1 MSSGM
6 ILLVDDDRNL
16 IEVLKLRVESA
27 GYEVTTALKV
37 EEAIEAT
44 KSRMFD
50 LAILDLQLEQGD
62 GISLM
67 LKLHQLY
74 PDLPVIIL
82 TAHGTIE
89 SAVEAMKQGAYSYV
103 TKPFNARNLLLQ
115 IEKALENR
123 GLKTEIRRLKNFLEE
138 EYEFGNIVARSE
150 KMQSVLETVSRIAG
164 TDSTVYIQGES
175 GTGKELIAKA
185 IHLASPRKDKPFIAL
200 NCAAIPEALLESKL
214 FGHEKGAFTGA
225 TQSARGSFTQAHT
238 GTIFLDEIGDMSLT
252 IQAKVLRVL
261 QERQFYAVGSEK
273 LLEVDIRV
281 IVATNKDLEEEVK
294 RGLFRNDLYY
304 RIHVIPIHLP
314 PLRERKEDIQ
324 PLVDH
329 FMKKYTHNMKKTI
342 RGVMPEAMKK
352 LMLHDWPG
360 NVRELENTVEYAVA
374 MSQIDYI
381 TEDYILQSQA
391 SSAEEP
397 LKTLREAKNAFEKS
411 YLISLLQTCHGNVS
425 EAAELAGKYRADFYS
440 LLNKHKLNAADF
452 RKTG

>member
-6 ILLVDDDRNL
+6 IYDDRNL

-185 IHLASPRKDKPFIAL
+185 IHLASPRKDHTRGPSREQAL
-200 NCAAIPEALLESKL
+200 RSREGG
-214 FGHEKGAFTGA
+214 FY
-225 TQSARGSFTQAHT
+225 RGN
-238 GTIFLDEIGDMSLT
+238 
-252 IQAKVLRVL
+252 AKREGV
-261 QERQFYAVGSEK
+261 FHPGS
-273 LLEVDIRV
+273 
-281 IVATNKDLEEEVK
+281 
-294 RGLFRNDLYY
+294 Y
-304 RIHVIPIHLP
+304 RHHLP
-314 PLRERKEDIQ
+314 GRDRRYVPHHPGQGPQGSSGTPILR
-324 PLVDH
+324 
-329 FMKKYTHNMKKTI
+329 
-342 RGVMPEAMKK
+342 
-352 LMLHDWPG
+352 
-360 NVRELENTVEYAVA
+360 
-374 MSQIDYI
+374 S
-381 TEDYILQSQA
+381 
-391 SSAEEP
+391 
-397 LKTLREAKNAFEKS
+397 
-411 YLISLLQTCHGNVS
+411 
-425 EAAELAGKYRADFYS
+425 GK
-440 LLNKHKLNAADF
+440 
-452 RKTG
+452 